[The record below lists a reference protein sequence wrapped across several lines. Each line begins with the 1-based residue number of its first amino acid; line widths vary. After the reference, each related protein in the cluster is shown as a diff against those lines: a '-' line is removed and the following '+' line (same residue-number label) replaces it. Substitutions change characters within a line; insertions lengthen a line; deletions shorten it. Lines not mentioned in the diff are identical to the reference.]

1 MQNSTDSNEQIYS
14 EIAQRIKQL
23 EDLSG
28 DDLKN
33 EMMNLK
39 KALLENPQ
47 ACMLLL
53 PDEIGSMVS
62 SLRKIT
68 GIAIATASS
77 KTGKKKSESSP
88 KAKKMTAEELADALN
103 DEDF

>member
-1 MQNSTDSNEQIYS
+1 MDSNEQIYS
-14 EIAQRIKQL
+14 EISQRIKQL

-53 PDEIGSMVS
+53 PEEIGSMVS
-62 SLRKIT
+62 HLRKIT
-68 GIAIATASS
+68 GIAIATASAKTS
-77 KTGKKKSESSP
+77 KKKEPKAAGKKL
-88 KAKKMTAEELADALN
+88 TAQELADALN

>member
-1 MQNSTDSNEQIYS
+1 MDSPEQVYS
-14 EIAQRIKQL
+14 EISQRIKTL
-23 EDLSG
+23 EAMSG
-28 DDLKN
+28 DSLKD
-33 EMMNLK
+33 EMVDLK

-53 PDEIGSMVS
+53 PEEIGSLVS

-77 KTGKKKSESSP
+77 KTSKKKEP
-88 KAKKMTAEELADALN
+88 KASAKKMTPEELAAALN

>member
-1 MQNSTDSNEQIYS
+1 MSSDSNEQIYS
-14 EIAQRIKQL
+14 EISQRIKQL
-23 EDLSG
+23 EELSG

-53 PDEIGSMVS
+53 PDEIGAMVS

-68 GIAIATASS
+68 GIAIATASA
-77 KTGKKKSESSP
+77 KTKKAGEKKP
-88 KAKKMTAEELADALN
+88 AAKKMTAAELALALE

>member
-1 MQNSTDSNEQIYS
+1 MHLDSPEQVYS
-14 EIAQRIKQL
+14 EISQRIKTL
-23 EDLSG
+23 EAMSG
-28 DDLKN
+28 DSLKD
-33 EMMNLK
+33 EMVDLK

-53 PDEIGSMVS
+53 PEEIGSLVS

-68 GIAIATASS
+68 GIAIATASA
-77 KTGKKKSESSP
+77 KTSKKKEP
-88 KAKKMTAEELADALN
+88 KASAKKMTPEELAAALD

>member
-1 MQNSTDSNEQIYS
+1 MQTNDSNEQIYS
-14 EIAQRIKQL
+14 EISQRIKQL
-23 EDLSG
+23 EELSG

-53 PDEIGSMVS
+53 PDEIGAMVS

-68 GIAIATASS
+68 GIAIATASA
-77 KTGKKKSESSP
+77 KTGKKKSESAP
-88 KAKKMTAEELADALN
+88 KAKKMTAAELAAALE

>member
-1 MQNSTDSNEQIYS
+1 MDSPEQVYS
-14 EIAQRIKQL
+14 EISQRIKTL
-23 EDLSG
+23 EAMSG

-68 GIAIATASS
+68 GIAIATASAKTKT
-77 KTGKKKSESSP
+77 KTGEKKTT
-88 KAKKMTAEELADALN
+88 AKKMTPEELAAALD

>member
-1 MQNSTDSNEQIYS
+1 MQTNDSPEQQYS
-14 EIAQRIKQL
+14 EISLRIKQL
-23 EDLSG
+23 EELSG

-62 SLRKIT
+62 ALRKIT
-68 GIAIATASS
+68 GIAIATASAKTK
-77 KTGKKKSESSP
+77 KTGEKKAP
-88 KAKKMTAEELADALN
+88 AKKMTAEELAAALE

>member
-1 MQNSTDSNEQIYS
+1 MQNSTDSKEQIYS
-14 EIAQRIKQL
+14 EISLRIKQL
-23 EDLSG
+23 EELSG

-62 SLRKIT
+62 ALRKVT
-68 GIAIATASS
+68 GIAIATASAKTK
-77 KTGKKKSESSP
+77 KTGEKKSA
-88 KAKKMTAEELADALN
+88 AKKMTPEELAAALE

>member
-1 MQNSTDSNEQIYS
+1 MHLDSPEQVYS
-14 EIAQRIKQL
+14 EISQRIKTL
-23 EDLSG
+23 EVMSG

-53 PDEIGSMVS
+53 PDEIGAMVS

-68 GIAIATASS
+68 GIAIATASA
-77 KTGKKKSESSP
+77 KTGKKREP
-88 KAKKMTAEELADALN
+88 KATAKKMTPEELAAALD

>member
-1 MQNSTDSNEQIYS
+1 MHLDSPEQVYS
-14 EIAQRIKQL
+14 EISQRIKTL
-23 EDLSG
+23 EAMSG
-28 DDLKN
+28 DSLKD
-33 EMMNLK
+33 EMVDLK

-53 PDEIGSMVS
+53 PEEIGSLVS

-77 KTGKKKSESSP
+77 KTSKKKEP
-88 KAKKMTAEELADALN
+88 KASAKKMTPEELAAALD

>member
-1 MQNSTDSNEQIYS
+1 MHLDSPEQVYS
-14 EIAQRIKQL
+14 EISQRIKTL
-23 EDLSG
+23 EAMSG
-28 DDLKN
+28 DSLKD
-33 EMMNLK
+33 EMVDLK

-62 SLRKIT
+62 ALRKIT
-68 GIAIATASS
+68 GIAIATASAKTK
-77 KTGKKKSESSP
+77 KTGEKKAP
-88 KAKKMTAEELADALN
+88 AKKMTAEELADALN

>member
-1 MQNSTDSNEQIYS
+1 MDSPEQVYS
-14 EIAQRIKQL
+14 EISQRIKTL
-23 EDLSG
+23 EVMSG

-33 EMMNLK
+33 EMMDLK

-53 PDEIGSMVS
+53 PEEIGSMVS
-62 SLRKIT
+62 HLRKIT
-68 GIAIATASS
+68 GIAIATASAKTK
-77 KTGKKKSESSP
+77 KTGEKKAP
-88 KAKKMTAEELADALN
+88 AKKMTAEELAAALE

>member
-1 MQNSTDSNEQIYS
+1 MHLDSPEQVYS
-14 EIAQRIKQL
+14 EISQRIKTL
-23 EDLSG
+23 EAMSG
-28 DDLKN
+28 DSLKD
-33 EMMNLK
+33 EMVDLK

-53 PDEIGSMVS
+53 PEEIGSLVS

-77 KTGKKKSESSP
+77 KTSKKKEP
-88 KAKKMTAEELADALN
+88 KAAAKKMTPEELAAALN

>member
-1 MQNSTDSNEQIYS
+1 MDSPEQVYS
-14 EIAQRIKQL
+14 EISQRIKTL
-23 EDLSG
+23 EGMSG

-33 EMMNLK
+33 EMMDLK

-53 PDEIGSMVS
+53 PEEIGSLVS

-68 GIAIATASS
+68 GIAIATASA
-77 KTGKKKSESSP
+77 KTKKAPGEK
-88 KAKKMTAEELADALN
+88 KAAKKMTPEELAAALE

>member
-1 MQNSTDSNEQIYS
+1 MHLDSPEQVYS
-14 EIAQRIKQL
+14 EISQRIKTL
-23 EDLSG
+23 EAMSG
-28 DDLKN
+28 DSLKD
-33 EMMNLK
+33 EMVDLK

-53 PDEIGSMVS
+53 PEEIGSLVS

-68 GIAIATASS
+68 GIAIATASA
-77 KTGKKKSESSP
+77 KTSKKKEP
-88 KAKKMTAEELADALN
+88 KASVKKMTPEELAAALD